1 MSVVSKLLSLILN
14 NSIVQWLIGGL
25 MAVLALF
32 VGSKLQQRKGRKQAE
47 QEHADADAEEAAAIL
62 DRVRESD
69 GLPDDEEQ
77 GYRD

>member
-1 MSVVSKLLSLILN
+1 MSVVSKILSLILN

-32 VGSKLQQRKGRKQAE
+32 VGSKLQQRKGRKEAE

-69 GLPDDEEQ
+69 GLPDDEDT